1 MSRIKMLH
9 ETTICNNR
17 YRKLSKTFN
26 ELRMLI
32 NKIRKNMG
40 ILKTAIIGAAVY
52 AGVKYITKKDPI
64 TGQSIVDELLD
75 KAPGWVDKAKGYTED
90 LKNRAS
96 NAAEDLAR

>member
-1 MSRIKMLH
+1 MSVIKMLH
-9 ETTICNNR
+9 VTTGVTNCL
-17 YRKLSKTFN
+17 KLLTVSKC
-26 ELRMLI
+26 LI
-32 NKIRKNMG
+32 KKKRKNMG

>member
-1 MSRIKMLH
+1 
-9 ETTICNNR
+9 
-17 YRKLSKTFN
+17 
-26 ELRMLI
+26 
-32 NKIRKNMG
+32 MG

-75 KAPGWVDKAKGYTED
+75 KAPEWVEKAKGYTED
-90 LKNRAS
+90 LKAKAS